1 MIEANQPA
9 AAGLPSGLALDA
21 LREAAGPGGWTDDQ
35 SVIDPHLNDW
45 RGRLRG
51 ASPLMLRPADTAA
64 VARIVKAA
72 ALHRVALVPQ
82 GGNTGLV
89 GAGIPAA
96 DGSAVLIDLTRMNR
110 IRAVDPEGL
119 TMTLEAGVILSIAH
133 AAAAAAGCVL
143 PLSLAAKDSATI
155 GGLIST
161 NAGGVQVLRHGTM
174 RALVLGLEAVLPD
187 GSVLG
192 QLGGLVKDNTGYD
205 IKQLL
210 IGAEGT
216 LGVVTAATLRLVPQP
231 SEVTVAMA
239 GVADPQA
246 ALALLTRLRRGT
258 SGAVESFE
266 LMPRVGIA
274 LALQHVPGNRDPLA
288 EPHPWYVLV
297 EAHVAAAQ
305 LTELLGEA
313 AEAGEILDAAIGMSE
328 AQAASLWRLRE
339 TLPEAERLDGSALKH
354 DISVPVSRM
363 PGFMVE
369 TAAIIEE
376 RWPDARVLAFGHL
389 GDGNIHF
396 NVRMPVTGG
405 AQWLAANGAA
415 ITRFVNDRVMASGGS
430 ISAEHGIGTS
440 KRGELQRLGD
450 PGKLAAMRVIKAA
463 LDPLNIMNPGKVV

>member
-1 MIEANQPA
+1 MINAN
-9 AAGLPSGLALDA
+9 LPDVAALDA

-35 SVIDPHLNDW
+35 AVIGPHLDDW
-45 RGRLRG
+45 RGRLHG
-51 ASPLMLRPADTAA
+51 KSPLMMRPADTAA
-64 VARIVKAA
+64 VVRIVRAA

-89 GAGIPAA
+89 GGGTPAA
-96 DGSAVLIDLTRMNR
+96 DGSAVLVDMTRMNH
-110 IRAVDPEGL
+110 IRAVDADGL
-119 TMTLEAGVILSIAH
+119 VMTLEAGVVLSVAH
-133 AAAAAAGCVL
+133 DAAAAAGCVL
-143 PLSLAAKDSATI
+143 PLSLAAKGSATI

-187 GSVLG
+187 GSVLN
-192 QLGGLVKDNTGYD
+192 QLGGLVKDNSGYD

-210 IGAEGT
+210 IGSEGT
-216 LGVVTAATLRLVPQP
+216 LGIVTAATLRLVPQP
-231 SEVTVAMA
+231 AEVTVALA
-239 GVADPQA
+239 GVADPHA
-246 ALALLTRLRRGT
+246 ALALLARLRRGT

-266 LMPRVGIA
+266 LMPRVGIE
-274 LALQHVPGNRDPLA
+274 LSIRHVAGNRDPLA

-313 AEAGEILDAAIGMSE
+313 AAAGEVADATIAASE

-339 TLPEAERLDGSALKH
+339 TMPEAERIDGSALKH

-363 PGFMVE
+363 PGFMLD
-369 TAAIIEE
+369 AASVIEQ
-376 RWPDARVLAFGHL
+376 RWPAARVLAFGHL

-405 AQWLAANGAA
+405 ADWLAANGRA
-415 ITRFVNDRVMASGGS
+415 ITAFVNDRVVAAGGS

-440 KRGELQRLGD
+440 KRAELQRLGD
-450 PGKLAAMRVIKAA
+450 PGKLAAMRSIKAA
-463 LDPLNIMNPGKVV
+463 LDPLGIMNPGKVV